1 MKKQWYLLFT
11 LLFILLIILFSIA
24 NVDNVTFSFL
34 VGKVRLPLIL
44 VIIGGILIGALI
56 VGLFT
61 YGKIYRQQRRI
72 RTLERQLNNRDI
84 SPDAEN
90 KSVPDEDAAA
100 DEAVTEDSRYARRR
114 RLK

>member
-1 MKKQWYLLFT
+1 M
-11 LLFILLIILFSIA
+11 IILFSIA

-44 VIIGGILIGALI
+44 VIIGGILIGALL

-72 RTLERQLNNRDI
+72 RILERQLNNRDL
-84 SPDAEN
+84 STDADN
-90 KSVPDEDAAA
+90 NSVPDEDAVA